1 MNDMAYPYIYQEE
14 ADVPA
19 IPIDEIKKYL
29 KLNQYNVAL
38 DEELTLMCATALSY
52 AEKYTRQFFVKKSVT
67 TTRCFWGEMRNGL
80 FNKVFTLRRCPL
92 VEVESIKYDDDNEL
106 PAENY
111 KVIKKAG
118 NYGQII
124 LCGNLPELETEWM
137 PIEIKFVAGYE
148 KLPNDI
154 KLAMLQHIASM
165 WMNRGDCD
173 NDTYNKCPK
182 ISKDIYKKYKIMEV
196 GV

>member
-14 ADVPA
+14 AETPA
-19 IPIDEIKKYL
+19 ISIDEIKKYL

-52 AEKYTRQFFVKKSVT
+52 AEKYTRQFFVKKTVT

-92 VEVESIKYDDDNEL
+92 VEVESIKYDDDKEL

>member
-14 ADVPA
+14 AETPA
-19 IPIDEIKKYL
+19 ISIDEIKKYL

-92 VEVESIKYDDDNEL
+92 VEVESIKYDDDKEL

-111 KVIKKAG
+111 KVVKKAG

>member
-14 ADVPA
+14 AETPA
-19 IPIDEIKKYL
+19 ISIDEIKKYL

-38 DEELTLMCATALSY
+38 DEELSLMCATALSY

-92 VEVESIKYDDDNEL
+92 VEVESIKYDDDKEL

-111 KVIKKAG
+111 KVVKKAG

>member
-14 ADVPA
+14 AETPA
-19 IPIDEIKKYL
+19 ISIDEIKKYL

-38 DEELTLMCATALSY
+38 DEELSLMCATALSY

-92 VEVESIKYDDDNEL
+92 VEVESIKYDDDKEL
-106 PAENY
+106 SAENY
-111 KVIKKAG
+111 KVVKKAG

>member
-14 ADVPA
+14 AETPA

-38 DEELTLMCATALSY
+38 DEELSLMCATALSY

-106 PAENY
+106 QAENY

>member
-14 ADVPA
+14 AETPA
-19 IPIDEIKKYL
+19 ISIDEIKKYL

-38 DEELTLMCATALSY
+38 DEELSLMCATALSY

-92 VEVESIKYDDDNEL
+92 VEVERIKYDDDKEL
-106 PAENY
+106 SAENY
-111 KVIKKAG
+111 KVVKKAG

>member
-14 ADVPA
+14 ADTPV

>member
-14 ADVPA
+14 AETPA

-38 DEELTLMCATALSY
+38 DEELSLMCATALSY

-92 VEVESIKYDDDNEL
+92 VEVESIKYDDDKVL

-148 KLPNDI
+148 KLPYDI

>member
-14 ADVPA
+14 AETPA

-38 DEELTLMCATALSY
+38 DEELSLMCATALSY

-106 PAENY
+106 PEENY

>member
-14 ADVPA
+14 AETPA
-19 IPIDEIKKYL
+19 ISIDEIKKYL
-29 KLNQYNVAL
+29 KLNQYNVAV
-38 DEELTLMCATALSY
+38 DEELKLLCNTALAY
-52 AEKYTRQFFVKKSVT
+52 AEKYSRQFFVEKSVT
-67 TTRCFWGEMRNGL
+67 TSRCFWGEMRNGI
-80 FNKVFTLRRCPL
+80 FSRSFTLRRCPL
-92 VEVESIKYDDDNEL
+92 VSVESIKYDDDKEL

>member
-14 ADVPA
+14 AETPA
-19 IPIDEIKKYL
+19 ISIDEIKKYL

-92 VEVESIKYDDDNEL
+92 VEVESIKYDDDKEL